1 MATDKQ
7 DRHEPGPDKTRRS
20 QPDGDV
26 IVTKISGKDMDLTIK
41 RMSLA
46 TAPYFRPGGPLMP
59 KEPQSS

>member
-1 MATDKQ
+1 MATAEHDKH
-7 DRHEPGPDKTRRS
+7 DRELGKARRS

-26 IVTKISGKDMDLTIK
+26 IVTKISGKDMDMTIK

-59 KEPQSS
+59 HKPS